1 MFGARVVKDIIER
14 LDVIIPIFAFL
25 VVGLTDLPLA
35 RRVIQSFLKPGKLF
49 LF

>member
-1 MFGARVVKDIIER
+1 MFGAGLVKHILER
-14 LDVIIPIFAFL
+14 LGVIIPIFAFL
-25 VVGLTDLPLA
+25 VVGFTDLPLT